1 MNNQYDTLIEALEDL
16 NKKGFTG
23 NFHIN
28 EKGLT
33 EKKGVYF
40 EPTDVKL
47 IEFHRFEG
55 ITNPSDM
62 SILYAIETNSGLKG
76 TVVDSYGV
84 DGSEEISKFMNRAE
98 QKQFD

>member
-1 MNNQYDTLIEALEDL
+1 MNNQYDTLMEALDDL
-16 NKKGFTG
+16 GKKGFTH
-23 NFHIN
+23 NFHVS
-28 EKGLT
+28 EQGLS

-40 EPTDVKL
+40 EPADVKL

-62 SILYAIETNSGLKG
+62 SILYAVETNSGLKG
-76 TVVDSYGV
+76 TVVDSYGA
-84 DGSEEISKFMNRAE
+84 DGSEEISKFMNNVE

>member
-1 MNNQYDTLIEALEDL
+1 MNNQYDTLIEALTDL
-16 NKKGFTG
+16 DKKGFTH
-23 NFHIN
+23 NFHVN
-28 EKGLT
+28 ELGLSERKG
-33 EKKGVYF
+33 EYF
-40 EPTDVKL
+40 KPTDVKL

-76 TVVDSYGV
+76 TVVDSYGA
-84 DGSEEISKFMNRAE
+84 DGSEEISKFMNKAE

>member
-16 NKKGFTG
+16 NSKGFSG

-28 EKGLT
+28 EKGMS
-33 EKKGVYF
+33 EQKGVYF
-40 EPTDVKL
+40 KPSDVKL

-62 SILYAIETNSGLKG
+62 SILYVIETNSGQKG
-76 TVVDSYGV
+76 TVVDSYGA
-84 DGSEEISKFMNRAE
+84 DGSEQIAKFMNTVE
-98 QKQFD
+98 QKQYD